1 MSYDGVNMPENLAT
15 IGASLALSI
24 SDIPF
29 DGPVAGVSVGYIDGK
44 YVLNPEKDQIDENSI
59 YLSVA
64 GTKDAIT
71 MVEAWSKE
79 VSEKKC

>member
-29 DGPVAGVSVGYIDGK
+29 DGPVAGVSVGYI
-44 YVLNPEKDQIDENSI
+44 
-59 YLSVA
+59 
-64 GTKDAIT
+64 
-71 MVEAWSKE
+71 
-79 VSEKKC
+79 